1 MESGDWRTGAGSSSG
16 AEIIVVGA
24 KSLFVKSPY
33 MFLLQTLNLHNLS
46 CILRQRLHAFLLKTS
61 KVNYFRDECLHAFLL
76 TTSKVNYFR
85 DQRNHK
91 YVVAVHMNL

>member
-1 MESGDWRTGAGSSSG
+1 MESGDWRTGAGSLSG

-61 KVNYFRDECLHAFLL
+61 KVNYFRDERLHAFLL
-76 TTSKVNYFR
+76 ISFEAKYFR
-85 DQRNHK
+85 DHRNHNE
-91 YVVAVHMNL
+91 VVAVHMNF